1 MLKIQ
6 PIWEALWVASWCS
19 EKYDS
24 KTADELMRPKTD
36 SMAQKEPATA
46 SQPWRP
52 PSGKVSGDDD
62 VDMREATRSGS
73 VEGARPA

>member
-6 PIWEALWVASWCS
+6 PISEGLWWASWCS

-24 KTADELMRPKTD
+24 KTADELMSPKTA

-46 SQPWRP
+46 SHAWMP
-52 PSGKVSGDDD
+52 PSGNVSAEDE

-73 VEGARPA
+73 IDGARPA